1 MKVII
6 IGSGISGL
14 TAAAYL
20 ANEGLDVNI
29 YEQFNEI
36 GGVTTT
42 IHKNGYSWD
51 IGPLLLEG
59 FAPHEKF
66 GKILAELGL
75 TDKLKLVNDDRGQS
89 FPDFQVWRPKEY
101 QGPYWRKEFFKKLF
115 PSESKGLDKYYNF
128 YDQMMELMYLGN
140 QLPFTKGIKNFTLKL
155 RLLIKFQKV
164 RKFKDWSAA
173 QITDFFFKDQKL
185 KAVYLAILAD
195 MVVRPSQFF
204 GLGVPFF
211 NVETAFDK
219 RIPIHTKHYKL
230 PTYHYI
236 KNGCEQLVNVLADYI
251 KSKDGKIYTNSKV
264 SKIIIENNDVKGIM
278 LDNDEKIDADLVLV
292 SGGVLNTF
300 HNLIGKENLTKE
312 LTSLIENLT
321 YMESVFF
328 VNIGIDFDP
337 SPYQRKALCYYYGT
351 YDIEEGIDKC
361 IEGKYHE
368 GKDGF
373 LIYIPSMHS
382 PEMAPQGN
390 HAVTIYTIAP
400 HELKQGNWEE
410 KKEEFAEKLLLEAE
424 KFIPDLRTH
433 IKTKVVLTPDDFKS
447 RINVVR
453 HSFGGLAPIIGQIG
467 PSHQTPINNLWY
479 IGAYSESGGG
489 VTGVAFGARTAINM
503 ILKEMKQH

>member
-1 MKVII
+1 MKIII

-20 ANEGLDVNI
+20 AKEGLDITI

-36 GGVTTT
+36 GGVTAT
-42 IHKNGYSWD
+42 IHKNDYSWD

-75 TDKLKLVNDDRGQS
+75 IEKLKLVKDDRGQS

-115 PSESKGLDKYYNF
+115 PSESEGLDKYYDF
-128 YDQMMELMYLGN
+128 YDQMMALMYLGN
-140 QLPFTKGIKNFTLKL
+140 QLPFAKGIKALILKL
-155 RLLIKFQKV
+155 KMLLKFLKV

-173 QITDFFFKDQKL
+173 QITNFFFKSQKL

-195 MVVRPSQFF
+195 MVVRPTQFF

-211 NVETAFDK
+211 NVETAFDN
-219 RIPIHTKHYKL
+219 RIPIQTKHYKL

-251 KSKDGKIYTNSKV
+251 KSKGGKIYTNSKV
-264 SKIIIENNDVKGIM
+264 TKIIIENNNVKGII
-278 LDNDEKIDADLVLV
+278 LDHDEKIDADIVLA
-292 SGGVLNTF
+292 SGGVLNIF
-300 HNLIGKENLTKE
+300 YNLIGKDYLTND
-312 LTSLIENLT
+312 LISLIENLT

-351 YDIEEGIDKC
+351 YDIEEAIDNC
-361 IEGKYHE
+361 ISGNYHE

-400 HELKQGNWEE
+400 HKLKQGNWEDN
-410 KKEEFAEKLLLEAE
+410 KEEFAEKLLKEAE
-424 KFIPDLRTH
+424 KYIPDLRTH
-433 IKTKVVLTPDDFKS
+433 IKTKVVLTPDDFQS

-453 HSFGGLAPIIGQIG
+453 HSFGGLAPIIGQSG
-467 PSHQTPINNLWY
+467 PPHRTPIHGLWY

-489 VTGVAFGARTAINM
+489 VAGTALGARNVAKKV
-503 ILKEMKQH
+503 LKDVRNN